1 MDNGNMNSATR
12 MAAYTA
18 ISGVFV
24 GLIGTALWGASGT
37 DLDLALANGDLPVY
51 LAAAGEARNLL
62 IANLTIWIVMVLLI
76 GLAGTLLA
84 DLCVKRPLIAKLA
97 KFSFRTSVPLVI
109 VAYVAWLAIVV
120 QIAPSASPEAVFM
133 AEVMGWFAS
142 RADWIAT
149 ILILG
154 TGPALVSLAGRG
166 DWVPTW
172 LARWG
177 FVALFAGLLNAF
189 AMLTGGAGLST
200 YGFII
205 IPVGMGWVLVAGI
218 VALRRSKVT
227 QHGEKAVESAHLSG
241 MEATSQ

>member
-1 MDNGNMNSATR
+1 MNNENFNTAAR

-18 ISGVFV
+18 MSGVV
-24 GLIGTALWGASGT
+24 IGLTGTALWAASGT
-37 DLDLALANGDLPVY
+37 DLDLALANGDLSTY
-51 LAAAGEARNLL
+51 LIAAGEARNLL

-76 GLAGTLLA
+76 GMAGTLLA

-109 VAYVAWLAIVV
+109 VAYVAWLTIVV
-120 QIAPSASPEAVFM
+120 QIAPSASPEAIFM

-177 FVALFAGLLNAF
+177 VVALFAALLNAF

-205 IPVGMGWVLVAGI
+205 IPVGMGWVLAAGI

-227 QHGEKAVESAHLSG
+227 QHSEQAIDTHHLSG
-241 MEATSQ
+241 KEAISS